1 MHKKLAEA
9 ALFMATRPLGL
20 DELGKIMG
28 MNSLGFVKQV
38 VEELQREYEGRGM
51 EIVNT
56 PDGWVMQAK
65 QQLLPKIAHLTPYHD
80 LSEGTKKTLAL
91 VVYKEPLKQ
100 SDIIK
105 TQGNKA
111 YSYIKDLVK
120 KGLIKTEKDGRTK
133 ILHLT
138 PEFERYFGE
147 ERNAVRQKMDLQVQT
162 QQKLSQFAQQGPMEA
177 AEAAQQIPQQIEQQV
192 QEGMQE
198 LERVVQEDVKK
209 LPRMVV
215 KEITPSDEPEKIQ
228 APKEPSM
235 KESKKVAE
243 IKKQQDK
250 AVAKPV
256 KETGEIVFE
265 NLKKKKSS
273 GENI

>member
-1 MHKKLAEA
+1 
-9 ALFMATRPLGL
+9 
-20 DELGKIMG
+20 MG

-38 VEELQREYEGRGM
+38 VEDLQREYDGRGM

-56 PDGWVMQAK
+56 PDGWVMQTK
-65 QQLLPKIAHLTPYHD
+65 HEFLPKVAHLTPYHD

-91 VVYKEPLKQ
+91 VVYKEPIRQ
-100 SDIIK
+100 TDIIK

-111 YSYIKDLVK
+111 YSYVKDLVK
-120 KGLIKTEKDGRTK
+120 KGLIRAEKDGRTK
-133 ILHLT
+133 VLHLT

-162 QQKLSQFAQQGPMEA
+162 QQKLNQFAQQGPMEA
-177 AEAAQQIPQQIEQQV
+177 AQQIEQQV
-192 QEGMQE
+192 QEGLQE
-198 LERVVQEDVKK
+198 LDRVVQEEVKK

-235 KESKKVAE
+235 KESRKVAE
-243 IKKQQDK
+243 IKKHQDK

-256 KETGEIVFE
+256 KETGEIRFE
-265 NLKKKKSS
+265 ELKKKKQA
-273 GENI
+273 ETPDDEYI